1 MGDAAVQLESF
12 IAKFDSGNQA
22 LIRQVRSALQA
33 RLPDCGDLVW
43 DNYNF
48 FVIGY
53 SPNGWP
59 SDYIVSIAASAA
71 GVGLSFNKGDQL
83 EDPDHILLGSGK
95 VNRFIRLPSAEVLT
109 EPKVEAMLRRAI
121 EASSVRRPW
130 SGEANSSS
138 ARYQRS
144 KGRGG
149 VPDWTD
155 SLSVVVRNGWINVR
169 FPPMPAIPRQKADQP
184 QTTHCGNC
192 VGKGVECVDGGG

>member
-1 MGDAAVQLESF
+1 MGDAEVQLESF

-33 RLPDCGDLVW
+33 RLPDCAELVW

-53 SPNGWP
+53 SPNGRP

-130 SGEANSSS
+130 SGGGKLIIRSVS
-138 ARYQRS
+138 AKQR
-144 KGRGG
+144 
-149 VPDWTD
+149 
-155 SLSVVVRNGWINVR
+155 
-169 FPPMPAIPRQKADQP
+169 PRRRP
-184 QTTHCGNC
+184 
-192 VGKGVECVDGGG
+192 